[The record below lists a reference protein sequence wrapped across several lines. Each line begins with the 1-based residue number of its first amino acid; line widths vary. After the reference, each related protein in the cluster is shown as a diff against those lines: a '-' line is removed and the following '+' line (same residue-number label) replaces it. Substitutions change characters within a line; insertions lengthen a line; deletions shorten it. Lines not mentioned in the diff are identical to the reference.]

1 MLELW
6 QLPPILA
13 QANPAPAGGES
24 YYHGNQFVPLALALL
39 FLGVTIELIRRRKLR
54 EEYAML
60 WLGSAVVML
69 AIAVFPRV
77 VIMLQDALHV
87 TYLTIVVLALFF
99 FLAMIVMHFSI
110 VISKQ
115 SEDIRQLAQRLAI
128 MNNKLEEKDKDVE
141 RGAAGV
147 ERNDHDKSNN
157 T

>member
-6 QLPPILA
+6 RLLPILA
-13 QANPAPAGGES
+13 QASMPAPAGGES
-24 YYHGNQFVPLALALL
+24 YYRGNPLVPLALAVL

-69 AIAVFPRV
+69 GIALFPRV
-77 VIMLQDALHV
+77 VILLQDALHV

-115 SEDIRQLAQRLAI
+115 SEDIRQLAQRMAI
-128 MNNKLEEKDKDVE
+128 MNNKLEEEDVE
-141 RGAAGV
+141 RRASGV

-157 T
+157 P